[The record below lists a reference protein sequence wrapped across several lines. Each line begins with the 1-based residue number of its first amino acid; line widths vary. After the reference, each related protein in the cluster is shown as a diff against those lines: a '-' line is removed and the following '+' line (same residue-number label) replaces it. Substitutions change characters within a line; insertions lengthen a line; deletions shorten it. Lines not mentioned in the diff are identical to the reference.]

1 MDASLFCRNL
11 FQYERTESIGVP
23 VGDVVIGGQSPI
35 RVQSM
40 TTTNT
45 NDTEASI
52 AQCIRIIE
60 AGGQLVRLT
69 TQGRTEAENL
79 KNIVGGLRSRGYV
92 SPIVAD
98 VHYSPGAAE
107 VAALYAD
114 KVRINPGNYM
124 GGAKRFDSSADNM
137 TDAEWMNQIVE
148 KLKPLVKICKKHET
162 TIRIGVN
169 HGSLSDRIMARYGDT
184 AEGMVASCIE
194 FVDALES
201 LDFTD
206 IVISI
211 KASNTRIM
219 VETVRLLAATMRLR
233 GRIYPL
239 HLGVT
244 EAGSDAEGRIKS
256 AAGIGALL
264 IDGLGDTIRVSLTEA
279 PEAEIPVA
287 QALCDYVMQK
297 RERLNLPHP
306 SVGSYSPYS
315 YVRRQT
321 TLVDGIIGGGK
332 TPVIVSDATG
342 RKKPLTTG
350 SDYVFSNDKLG
361 DAERYISDQSKF
373 YADSDKCRAML
384 SPSMLDGYSGVA
396 FVRVGF
402 EDITPEFA
410 EKLRQRTD
418 VVLVFQPQTKN
429 PTVEVRTF
437 VLRMDELGVKAPV
450 VPWLRYDT
458 SDVSLFQLQAAT
470 DTGLLFIDGL
480 IDGLMLSNYSLDQD
494 VILDTVAEIMQA
506 TNVRY
511 SKAVF
516 ISCPGCGRTL
526 YDIQSATQKIKA
538 RFSHLTGLKI
548 GVMGCVI
555 NGIGEMA
562 DADYG
567 YVGATHGKI
576 SLYRGKTLIKKA
588 LPEDQAIDEL
598 KALIEEDGL
607 WREREKE

>member
-11 FQYERTESIGVP
+11 FQYERTKSLEVP
-23 VGDVVIGGQSPI
+23 VGDLVIGGSHSI
-35 RVQSM
+35 KVQSM

-52 AQCIRIIE
+52 EQCIRIIE

-69 TQGRTEAENL
+69 TQGRTEADNL
-79 KNIVGGLRSRGYV
+79 KNIVDGLRARGYV

-98 VHYSPGAAE
+98 VHFSPGAAE

-114 KVRINPGNYM
+114 KVRINPGNYL
-124 GGAKRFDSSADNM
+124 GGAKRFDASADNIS
-137 TDAEWMNQIVE
+137 DSEWQSRIIE
-148 KLKPLVKICKKHET
+148 KLMPLVRICKQHET
-162 TIRIGVN
+162 SIRIGVN

-194 FVDALES
+194 FIDAFEK

-219 VETVRLLAATMRLR
+219 VQTVRLLSATMRLR
-233 GRIYPL
+233 GRFYPL

-287 QALCDYVMQK
+287 QQLCDYIAQK
-297 RERLNLPHP
+297 QAPLSIPHP
-306 SVGSYSPYS
+306 SSASYSPYS
-315 YVRRQT
+315 YARRPSL
-321 TLVDGIIGGGK
+321 LVDGQIGGGK
-332 TPVIVSDATG
+332 TPIIISDATG
-342 RKKPLTTG
+342 RKKALISG
-350 SDYVFSNDKLG
+350 VEYVFSNDVVTP
-361 DAERYISDQSKF
+361 DAQYISDQPSL
-373 YADSDKCRAML
+373 YNAYDNCHPLLAPHALDS
-384 SPSMLDGYSGVA
+384 YSGVA
-396 FVRVGF
+396 FVRLGF
-402 EDITPEFA
+402 SDLTSSFVQKVKA
-410 EKLRQRTD
+410 RD
-418 VVLVFQPQTKN
+418 NVVLLFQPQTQN
-429 PTVEVRTF
+429 PTVEARAF
-437 VLRMDELGVKAPV
+437 VLQLNELGVEAPV
-450 VPWLRYDT
+450 VLWLRYDT
-458 SDVSLFQLQAAT
+458 SDLAEFQLKSAT

-480 IDGLMLSNYSLDQD
+480 IDGLMLSNYSIVQEK
-494 VILDTVAEIMQA
+494 VVDTVCEIMQA

-511 SKAVF
+511 TKAAF

-526 YDIQSATQKIKA
+526 YDIQSATQQIKA
-538 RFSHLTGLKI
+538 RFSHLKGLKI

-576 SLYRGKTLIKKA
+576 SLYRGKTLIKKN
-588 LPEDQAIDEL
+588 LPQESAIEEL

-607 WREREKE
+607 WREP